1 MLIVVT
7 FSLIGIAAVLFF
19 LRFLSAMNSD
29 LNSGVQS
36 ARQHPA
42 VRVERIP
49 RRARVRRPAPAI
61 TLVCSRSRLVLRPR
75 QVS

>member
-42 VRVERIP
+42 VRVER
-49 RRARVRRPAPAI
+49 
-61 TLVCSRSRLVLRPR
+61 TR